1 MYIDERMNDASQH
14 ESPSPYLLPAA
25 VAFEGGVALLA
36 VGVGWFLGHPPLKLI
51 HWLPGAVFWGTLG
64 TLPLLALAATCIAFP
79 VGPLRQLL
87 EVVQQLLFPLFAAC
101 NWIDLAIIAVLAG
114 LGEELLFR
122 GLIQEVSSAW
132 IGGSAGRWS
141 AWIGTSVLFG
151 LAHWITPTYAV
162 LAALIGFYLGW
173 LWLASGNLLLPIMAH
188 ALYDFV
194 VLAYLLKLRRH
205 GESRQ

>member
-1 MYIDERMNDASQH
+1 MNDMPRQ

-25 VAFEGGVALLA
+25 VAFEGGIALLA
-36 VGVGWFLGHPPLKLI
+36 VAVGWLLGHPPLKLI
-51 HWLPGAVFWGTLG
+51 HWLPGALLWGALD
-64 TLPLLALAATCIAFP
+64 TLPLLALAAACIAFP

-87 EVVQQLLFPLFAAC
+87 DAVERLVIPLFAES

-122 GLIQEVSSAW
+122 GVIQEVSAAL
-132 IGGSAGRWS
+132 IGGNVGRWS

-162 LAALIGFYLGW
+162 LAGLIGFYLGW
-173 LWLASGNLLLPIMAH
+173 LWFSSGNLLLPITAH
-188 ALYDFV
+188 ALYDFM
-194 VLAYLLKLRRH
+194 VLAYLLKLRR
-205 GESRQ
+205 Q

>member
-1 MYIDERMNDASQH
+1 MYIDQRMNDAPHH
-14 ESPSPYLLPAA
+14 ESSPTYLLPAA

-36 VGVGWFLGHPPLKLI
+36 VGVGWFVGHPPLKLI
-51 HWLPGAVFWGTLG
+51 HWLPGAVFWGALG
-64 TLPLLALAATCIAFP
+64 TLPLLAMVAICIAFP

-87 EVVQQLLFPLFAAC
+87 EVVQRLVIPLFAGC

-122 GLIQEVSSAW
+122 GLIQGVSSAL
-132 IGGSAGRWS
+132 IGGAVGRWS

-151 LAHWITPTYAV
+151 LAHWITPTYAA
-162 LAALIGFYLGW
+162 LAGLIGFYLGW
-173 LWLASGNLLLPIMAH
+173 LWLASDNLLLPITAH

-194 VLAYLLKLRRH
+194 VLAYLLKLRTTE
-205 GESRQ
+205 ESRQ